1 MKINYKTLNGFAIEA
16 KLLGI
21 SPLVEEP
28 EYKKFDV
35 AHNAAFELKSS
46 GKFIDFIS
54 MFFPGWVI
62 KYHPSL
68 DYHHGIDAL
77 LVSPEGKEVS
87 VDISTYPKPKQE
99 LKAMVNIV
107 DSHPIGFWKQL
118 IQQAV
123 K

>member
-1 MKINYKTLNGFAIEA
+1 MKVNYRRLNGFAIEA

-28 EYKKFDV
+28 DYKRFDV
-35 AHNAAFELKSS
+35 AKNAAYELKTD
-46 GKFIDFIS
+46 GKFMFFMS
-54 MFFPGWVI
+54 VFFPGWIV

-77 LVSPEGKEVS
+77 LVSPKEEHVS
-87 VDISTYPKPKQE
+87 IDISTYPKPQNE

-107 DSHPIGFWKQL
+107 DGQSFGSWKQK
-118 IQQAV
+118 IQEV
-123 K
+123 LG